1 MESSYTERYRGFD
14 SHPLRLN
21 KMKLYLIRHGQTTGD
36 LEGRFGGTYDDHL
49 SPQGI
54 QQAKKLSFKLEG
66 LGIEI
71 IYSSPYFRAK
81 ETAEILAKK
90 LKIPIKIQ
98 KDLRERDIYAH
109 LSGAFKKD
117 HLEEVEKLKDF
128 NYSLDGAEEYSV
140 FKDRVL
146 RAIENVATTNHQVL
160 AIVSHGGPLKCFLR
174 EIFQKEIEPRD
185 CELIAIEKNNDY
197 KLVEE

>member
-1 MESSYTERYRGFD
+1 MR
-14 SHPLRLN
+14 
-21 KMKLYLIRHGQTTGD
+21 LYLIRHGQTTGD

-49 SPQGI
+49 SPKGI
-54 QQAKKLSFKLEG
+54 QQAKELSLKLED

-71 IYSSPYFRAK
+71 IYSSPYLRAK

-98 KDLRERDIYAH
+98 KDLRECDVYAH

-117 HLEEVEKLKDF
+117 HLEEVEKLKDR
-128 NYSLDGAEEYSV
+128 NYRLKGGEEYPV
-140 FKDRVL
+140 FKERVL
-146 RAIENVATTNHQVL
+146 RVIENVATTNHQVL
-160 AIVSHGGPLKCFLR
+160 AIVFHGGPLKCFLR

-185 CELIAIEKNNDY
+185 CELIAVEKNAKY
-197 KLVEE
+197 RLVEK